1 MRLVNMPLDGDRG
14 AVRRGRRASI
24 LVIAALCGLAAC
36 GKGGDRK
43 PPAPPPREVEVLTL
57 APGKVR
63 ETSEYLGTLVSRQ
76 SVSVRPQVAGYVRKI
91 LVRPGQKVEA
101 GAALLEVDGRQEAA
115 SLQGVQAQ
123 RRSAETNLA
132 LAQQTLAR
140 TQSMYQ
146 EGLASAQELERAR
159 AAAQAAE
166 AATRSAGAA
175 VSQGQVRLQYYAVR
189 APFAGTVGDVLVRL
203 GDNVAQTTVLTS
215 VAQADVLEV
224 GVAVPADRA
233 RAVSDETAVEVLD
246 GDGKVLVTSK
256 VFFVSPQ
263 ADPRTQLVEVKAVFR
278 NTVGLR
284 PSELVRTRLVY
295 GEREAL
301 QVPALAVVRQSG
313 QAFVFAVAERNG
325 ATVVER
331 RPVTLGALGEEAY
344 VLEKGLA
351 AGDRIA
357 VSSLQAL
364 RDGAPVKVK
373 SAATGQAL
381 ERR

>member
-1 MRLVNMPLDGDRG
+1 MLLLNPALLL
-14 AVRRGRRASI
+14 I
-24 LVIAALCGLAAC
+24 LVLGLAVC
-36 GKGGDRK
+36 QGGGDRK

-57 APGKVR
+57 APSKVR
-63 ETSEYLGTLVSRQ
+63 ETSEYLGTLVSRH

-101 GAALLEVDGRQEAA
+101 GAALLEVDARQEAA
-115 SLQGVQAQ
+115 SLEGVQAQ

-132 LAQQTLAR
+132 LARQTLAR

-146 EGLASAQELERAR
+146 EGLASAQELEGAR
-159 AAAQAAE
+159 AAAEAAE

-233 RAVSDETAVEVLD
+233 RTISNETPVEILDE
-246 GDGKVLVTSK
+246 DGKVLVTST
-256 VFFVSPQ
+256 VFFIAPQ

-278 NTVGLR
+278 NNVGLR
-284 PSELVRTRLVY
+284 PSELLRTRLVY

-301 QVPALAVVRQSG
+301 QVPALSVVYQSG
-313 QAFVFAVAERNG
+313 QAFVFAVSQRNG
-325 ATVVER
+325 GTTVER
-331 RPVTLGALGEEAY
+331 RPVTLGPLGEEAY
-344 VLEKGLA
+344 VVDKGLA

-364 RDGAPVKVK
+364 RDGAPIKVRGA
-373 SAATGQAL
+373 SAGHASG
-381 ERR
+381 R